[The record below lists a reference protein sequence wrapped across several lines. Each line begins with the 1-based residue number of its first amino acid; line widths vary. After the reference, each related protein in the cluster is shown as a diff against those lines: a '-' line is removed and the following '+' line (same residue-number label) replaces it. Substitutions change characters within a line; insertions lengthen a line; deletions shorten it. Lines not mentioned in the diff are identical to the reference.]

1 MDVTDLLARA
11 MGAGASDLHLAAG
24 KIPMLRVD
32 GELRRM
38 PLPGVTTA
46 ALSDALTP
54 LLDEGQCQQWLQGDE
69 LDLALELASL
79 GRFRVNLFRQLNGLA
94 ASFRLIPKRIASVDE
109 LDLEE
114 VFQAVAQH
122 RDGLVLVGG
131 PTGSGKSSTLAAL
144 IDRLNGERALHI
156 ITLEDPVEVIHSS
169 QCSLVNQREIGRHC
183 RDFGQGLRSALRQD
197 PDVIMIGELRDLETI
212 RLALRAAQT
221 GHLVLATV
229 HTRSAAGSIDRL
241 IEVFAADEKPLVRA
255 MLAES
260 LRLVVA
266 QVLVKRVGG
275 GRVAAREVLVAT
287 PAVRNL
293 VREGR
298 MAQLC
303 SVMQAGAAEGM
314 RTMEGAM
321 FGLRENGLIGDF

>member
-11 MGAGASDLHLAAG
+11 LDAGASDLHLAAG
-24 KIPMLRVD
+24 QIPMLRLD

-38 PLPGVTTA
+38 ALPPLGQA
-46 ALSDALTP
+46 ALIDAMAAV
-54 LLDEGQCQQWLQGDE
+54 LDEDQSRQWGQGDE
-69 LDLALELASL
+69 LDLALELPGL
-79 GRFRVNLFRQLNGLA
+79 GRFRLNLFRQLNGA
-94 ASFRLIPKRIASVDE
+94 GVTWRLIPGCIATVDE
-109 LDLEE
+109 LDLAD
-114 VFQAVAQH
+114 VFQAVAQC
-122 RDGLVLVGG
+122 RDGLILVGG
-131 PTGSGKSSTLAAL
+131 PTGSGKSTTLATV
-144 IDRLNGERALHI
+144 IDQLNRDRALHI

-169 QCSLVNQREIGRHC
+169 QRSLINQREIGRHC
-183 RDFGQGLRSALRQD
+183 SSFAQGLRSALRQD

-212 RLALRAAQT
+212 RLALRAAET

-229 HTRSAAGSIDRL
+229 HTRSAMSSIDRL
-241 IEVFAADEKPLVRA
+241 VEVFAAEEKPLVRA

-266 QVLVKRVGG
+266 QVLVKRADG

-303 SVMQAGAAEGM
+303 SVMQAGGAQGM
-314 RTMEGAM
+314 RTMEGA
-321 FGLRENGLIGDF
+321 LRRLKEKGLIRDW

>member
-11 MGAGASDLHLAAG
+11 VEAGASDLHLAAG
-24 KIPMLRVD
+24 QIPMLRLD
-32 GELRRM
+32 GELQRM
-38 PLPGVTTA
+38 DLPPFGA
-46 ALSDALTP
+46 DALSEAMAGV
-54 LLDEGQCQQWLQGDE
+54 LDDQQRGQWAQGDE
-69 LDLALELASL
+69 LDLAMGLPAL
-79 GRFRVNLFRQLNGLA
+79 GRFRLNLFRQLNGPA
-94 ASFRLIPKRIASVDE
+94 VTFRLIPGRIATLGE
-109 LDLEE
+109 LDLGD
-114 VFQAVAQH
+114 VFQTVAQC

-144 IDRLNGERALHI
+144 LGQLNCERALHI

-169 QCSLVNQREIGRHC
+169 QRSLVNQREIGRHSGS
-183 RDFGQGLRSALRQD
+183 FAQGLRSALRQD

-212 RLALRAAQT
+212 RLALRAAET

-241 IEVFAADEKPLVRA
+241 VEVFAAEEKPLVRA

-266 QVLVKRVGG
+266 QVLVRRVGG

-303 SVMQAGAAEGM
+303 SVMQAGGAEGM
-314 RTMEGAM
+314 RTMEGALR
-321 FGLRENGLIGDF
+321 GLKEKRLISDF

>member
-11 MGAGASDLHLAAG
+11 VDAGASDLHLAAG
-24 KIPMLRVD
+24 EVPMLRVD
-32 GELRRM
+32 GELRRLA
-38 PLPGVTTA
+38 LPAVTTA

-54 LLDEGQCQQWLQGDE
+54 LLDEGHRRQWRQGDE

-79 GRFRVNLFRQLNGLA
+79 GRFRLNLFRQLNGLA
-94 ASFRLIPKRIASVDE
+94 AAFRLIPQRIASVDE

-114 VFQAVAQH
+114 VFQTVA
-122 RDGLVLVGG
+122 RYTDGLVLVGG

-144 IDRLNGERALHI
+144 IDRLNRERALHV

-183 RDFGQGLRSALRQD
+183 RDFVQGLRSALRQD

-212 RLALRAAQT
+212 RLALRAAET

-241 IEVFAADEKPLVRA
+241 VEVFAAEEKPLVRA

-303 SVMQAGAAEGM
+303 SVMQAGAGEGM

-321 FGLRENGLIGDF
+321 RGLREKGLVNDL

>member
-11 MGAGASDLHLAAG
+11 MDAGASDLHLAAG
-24 KIPMLRVD
+24 EIPMLRVD

-38 PLPGVTTA
+38 ALPSVTPA
-46 ALSDALTP
+46 ALSDAMAP
-54 LLDEGQCQQWLQGDE
+54 LLDESQCRQWIQGDE

-79 GRFRVNLFRQLNGLA
+79 GRFRLNLFRQLNGLA
-94 ASFRLIPKRIASVDE
+94 ATLRLIPKRIASVDE

-122 RDGLVLVGG
+122 TDGLVLVGG

-144 IDRLNGERALHI
+144 IDRLNRERALHV

-169 QCSLVNQREIGRHC
+169 QRSLVNQREIGRHC
-183 RDFGQGLRSALRQD
+183 RDFAQGLRSALRQD
-197 PDVIMIGELRDLETI
+197 PDVIMIGELRDLQTI
-212 RLALRAAQT
+212 RLALRAAET

-229 HTRSAAGSIDRL
+229 HTRSAASSIDRL
-241 IEVFAADEKPLVRA
+241 VEVFAAEEKPLVRA

-287 PAVRNL
+287 PAVRNM

-321 FGLRENGLIGDF
+321 RALREKGLISDL

>member
-11 MGAGASDLHLAAG
+11 MDVGASDLHLAAG
-24 KIPMLRVD
+24 QIPMLRIEGD
-32 GELRRM
+32 LQRM
-38 PLPGVTTA
+38 NLP
-46 ALSDALTP
+46 ALVPADLAEGMAP
-54 LLDEGQCQQWLQGDE
+54 LLAEHQRRQWAQGDE
-69 LDLALELASL
+69 LDLALELPAL
-79 GRFRVNLFRQLNGLA
+79 GRFRLNLFRQLNGA
-94 ASFRLIPKRIASVDE
+94 GATFRLIPGRIATLDE
-109 LDLEE
+109 LDLGD
-114 VFQAVAQH
+114 VYQAVAQCT
-122 RDGLVLVGG
+122 DGLILVGG
-131 PTGSGKSSTLAAL
+131 PTGSGKSSTLATL
-144 IDRLNGERALHI
+144 IDQLNRERALHI

-169 QCSLVNQREIGRHC
+169 QRSLINQREIGRHSGG
-183 RDFGQGLRSALRQD
+183 FAQGLRSALRQD
-197 PDVIMIGELRDLETI
+197 PDVIMIGELRDLESV
-212 RLALRAAQT
+212 RLALRAAET

-229 HTRSAAGSIDRL
+229 HTRSAASSVDRL
-241 IEVFAADEKPLVRA
+241 VEVFAAEEKPLVRA

-266 QVLVKRVGG
+266 QVLVRRVGG

-303 SVMQAGAAEGM
+303 SVMQGGAAQGM

-321 FGLRENGLIGDF
+321 RELKQRGFIGDL

>member
-11 MGAGASDLHLAAG
+11 MDARASDLHLATG
-24 KIPMLRVD
+24 EVPMLRVD
-32 GELRRM
+32 GDLRRM
-38 PLPGVTTA
+38 PLPEITA
-46 ALSDALTP
+46 AALGDAITP
-54 LLDEGQCQQWLQGDE
+54 LLDQSQCRQWQHGDE
-69 LDLALELASL
+69 LDLALQLPGL
-79 GRFRVNLFRQLNGLA
+79 GRFRLNLFRQFNGLA
-94 ASFRLIPKRIASVDE
+94 ATIRLIAQRAARVDE

-114 VFQAVAQH
+114 VYQAVA
-122 RDGLVLVGG
+122 RYSDGLVLVGG

-144 IDRLNGERALHI
+144 VDRLNRERALHI
-156 ITLEDPVEVIHSS
+156 ITLEDPIEVIHTS
-169 QCSLVNQREIGRHC
+169 QCSLINQREVGRHC
-183 RDFGQGLRSALRQD
+183 RDFAQGLRSALRQD

-212 RLALRAAQT
+212 RLALRAAET

-241 IEVFAADEKPLVRA
+241 VEVFEAPEKPLVRA

-266 QVLVKRVGG
+266 QALVKRAGG
-275 GRVAAREVLVAT
+275 GRVAAREVLAAT

-314 RTMEGAM
+314 RTMEGAIR
-321 FGLRENGLIGDF
+321 GLRERGLISDP